1 MLDQSV
7 PHNVSYGFGIKISV
21 GEAPLQDVWLMEAGG
36 DRKLVILDCV
46 PMLVGRIVPNACRSE
61 SAYVY
66 GLLEATFPSSRELGL
81 ADFTWAVSDCA
92 GVRFAH
98 TSCVLSLI
106 HSLLSQFNFDA
117 MFSSIRSVIV

>member
-1 MLDQSV
+1 
-7 PHNVSYGFGIKISV
+7 
-21 GEAPLQDVWLMEAGG
+21 MEAGG
-36 DRKLVILDCV
+36 DRKLMILDSV

-92 GVRFAH
+92 GVRFTH
-98 TSCVLSLI
+98 TSFFLSPI
-106 HSLLSQFNFDA
+106 YSQLSQLHFDVV
-117 MFSSIRSVIV
+117 FSSICSVIE